1 MLNQQDATLSE
12 NYRTL
17 IAKHQSLLLST
28 TSTTNTPEI
37 SYAPYVRDQPGVFY
51 IYISE
56 LASHTINLLANPQ
69 ASIMFI
75 QDESEAKNQFARE
88 RVIFQC
94 TAVQVDRSSPQ
105 FHAKLAALQEKFG
118 DTVALLRSLSDFHL
132 FELSAIN
139 GRYIAGFGK
148 AYNIDIKNSHISAS
162 N

>member
-1 MLNQQDATLSE
+1 MLNQQDSTLSE
-12 NYRTL
+12 NYQTL

-28 TSTTNTPEI
+28 ASTTNVPDI
-37 SYAPYVRDQPGVFY
+37 SYAPYIQDQPGVFY

-56 LASHTINLLANPQ
+56 LAGHTKNLLANAQ

-75 QDESEAKNQFARE
+75 QDQSEAKNQFARE
-88 RVIFQC
+88 RVIFHC
-94 TAVQVDRSSPQ
+94 TAVPIDRSSPHFQ
-105 FHAKLAALQEKFG
+105 TKLDALQEKFG

-148 AYNIDIKNSHISAS
+148 AYEIDLKNNQISAS